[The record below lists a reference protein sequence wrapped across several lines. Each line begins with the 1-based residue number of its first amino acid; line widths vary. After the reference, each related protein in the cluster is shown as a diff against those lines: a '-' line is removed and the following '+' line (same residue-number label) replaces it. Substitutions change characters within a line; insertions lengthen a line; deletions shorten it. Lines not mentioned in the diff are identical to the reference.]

1 MSISFEMNSY
11 VSGSEYQ
18 SGYGSPQ
25 LNLKIQQD
33 DSGFDPYAIGD
44 DNGARNWDTPGG
56 ADGEGSGGNGQGVND
71 FMAVMEYIAMLLAI
85 LSQLF
90 QGSQN
95 QSDSEEPPG
104 AKSNSSSKPRWSES
118 LASADSGSRDDQSP
132 SQRLPYSLSSEQE
145 PADIKDK
152 GAKPGSQSNTP
163 ETTDKLPS
171 KPSVNAATGG
181 VSPDS
186 TQLVSTGTGN
196 GHYFNVVNNTDR
208 PQTFAFSSNSSNTS
222 GYSNTINAV
231 MTLQPGQTGTFE
243 SGSDVPGI
251 RINSSGAK
259 GETHGNEALYEDT
272 VEQNPMGGG
281 VVHNPDVSDVAGKL
295 SYDGRPQRIAVSD
308 GTRWIGDGTET
319 GVYDYDV
326 EDKDPNRATNP
337 MNMALDPS
345 NSYTIVFSDG

>member
-1 MSISFEMNSY
+1 MSVSFEINSY
-11 VSGSEYQ
+11 FSGAGYA
-18 SGYGSPQ
+18 SGNEAHQ
-25 LNLKIQQD
+25 FNFKIQPD
-33 DSGFDPYAIGD
+33 DTETDPYAIGE
-44 DNGARNWDTPGG
+44 GSGKRNWDSHNALKKNGG
-56 ADGEGSGGNGQGVND
+56 STDDDQNSND
-71 FMAVMEYIAMLLAI
+71 LTALMAYISMLLAI
-85 LSQLF
+85 LAQML
-90 QGSQN
+90 QGDKN
-95 QSDSEEPPG
+95 QGDSDQPPSGGKPDFSE
-104 AKSNSSSKPRWSES
+104 KSNWVAPPAPEDHNDQAPPLALS
-118 LASADSGSRDDQSP
+118 LKKEASDIRDDDSASP
-132 SQRLPYSLSSEQE
+132 PPENE
-145 PADIKDK
+145 
-152 GAKPGSQSNTP
+152 P
-163 ETTDKLPS
+163 ETRDTPTQ
-171 KPSVNAATGG
+171 KPAVVAAKEG

-222 GYSNTINAV
+222 GYSNNINAT
-231 MTLQPGQTGTFE
+231 MTLQPGETGTFE
-243 SGSDVPGI
+243 SGSNVPGI
-251 RINSSGAK
+251 RINSSGPN

-281 VVHNPDVSDVAGKL
+281 VVHNPDVSDVAGKS

-345 NSYTIVFSDG
+345 NTYTIVFSDG